1 MKHNFG
7 KGEKMMRN
15 YKVFLTCSLMLFIM
29 ISLGLNYNV
38 NADMGAKPG
47 ITINLKNMPT
57 SNYVIDL
64 LEYAENIEE
73 YYPDSN
79 FSSNGRSSEFIDE
92 NGIRD
97 KNGIIVYFDKIA
109 ERRVITVEQAKTLY
123 NIDYDGWISSCTRNS
138 LLWGGCSGNSEYNH
152 YFNYFGTPTT
162 YKVLILFN
170 NGETR
175 VTDVI
180 NRTDLQSEI
189 TIDVNTMGVTT
200 KVNNTTENIKSN
212 LELVLVPLLV
222 TIMMEI
228 IIAVFMKIKNMKVI
242 GITNII
248 TNTLLQLILINMPQS
263 YIALF
268 IISELVI
275 FILEYLIYAK
285 YIKETSKTK
294 ILCYTLISN
303 LVTLALTFII

>member
-1 MKHNFG
+1 
-7 KGEKMMRN
+7 MMRN
-15 YKVFLTCSLMLFIM
+15 YKVLITCSLMLFII

-38 NADMGAKPG
+38 NADMGAKPS
-47 ITINLKNMPT
+47 ITINLKNMTT

-109 ERRVITVEQAKTLY
+109 ERRVITVDQAKTLY

-138 LLWGGCSGNSEYNH
+138 LLWGGCAGNSEYNH

-189 TIDVNTMGVTT
+189 TIDVNTMEVNT
-200 KVNNTTENIKSN
+200 KINTKMNINANIKSN
-212 LELVLVPLLV
+212 LKYIVFPLLITV
-222 TIMMEI
+222 IVEV

-242 GITNII
+242 ISTNII
-248 TNTLLQLILINMPQS
+248 TNILLQLLLMDIPQS
-263 YIALF
+263 YIAIF
-268 IISELVI
+268 IISEILI
-275 FILEYLIYAK
+275 FITEYLIYK
-285 YIKETSKTK
+285 RFLKDISKTK
-294 ILCYTLISN
+294 IISYTLIAN
-303 LVTLALTFII
+303 LTTLILTFAI